1 MPKYSIPKGFR
12 DFPPEVMILRKKVLS
27 IVEETFKKYGYD
39 PIETPALEHWETLKG
54 KYGEEAENK
63 LLYRFKDPWSNRWYA
78 LRYDLT
84 VPLARF
90 LSHHAIPLPF
100 RRYHISRVW
109 RHENP
114 QRGRYREF
122 WQCDVDIVGSPYPEA
137 DAEIVNVLS
146 EAIENIGL
154 KNFKIKLNDRRI
166 LAGIFEETLSLKNAI
181 LAYRVIDKLD
191 RIGFEGVR
199 KELSKTG
206 YPNKVVEKII
216 ETISISGSPEKVL
229 DEIEE
234 MYGKNE
240 RVNEGIVHL
249 KEMLDFL
256 KYKDKTSIE
265 LSLVRGLDYY
275 TGPIFEYVV
284 EKPKIGSIAGGGRY
298 DNLIEIYTGKHIP
311 STGGSIGVE
320 RVIDAGL
327 ELGIFKLSEKTYAKV
342 YVLSLKHDKKTYLYA
357 LSVASML
364 RENGI
369 PTHVDVM
376 RRSEQA
382 QRRYALK
389 KGINIIVYVGP
400 KEVSE
405 NKVTIYDRM
414 RNLRKVVALEYMI
427 DTIKEFLKNK
437 DTT

>member
-1 MPKYSIPKGFR
+1 MPKYSVPKGFR
-12 DFPPEVMILRKKVLS
+12 DFPPDIMILRKKILR
-27 IVEETFKKYGYD
+27 IVEETFIKYGYD
-39 PIETPALEHWETLKG
+39 PIETPALEYWDTLKG

-63 LLYRFKDPWSNRWYA
+63 LVYKFKDPWSEKWYA

-90 LSHHAIPLPF
+90 LSNHVVQFPF

-122 WQCDVDIVGSPYPEA
+122 WQCDIDIVGSPYPEA

-154 KNFKIKLNDRRI
+154 RNFKIKLNDRRM
-166 LAGIFEETLSLKNAI
+166 LAGIFEETLSLKNVI
-181 LAYRVIDKLD
+181 SVYRIIDKLD
-191 RIGFEGVR
+191 KIGYEGVR
-199 KELSKTG
+199 EELAKAG
-206 YPNKVVEKII
+206 YSNETIEKII
-216 ETISISGSPEKVL
+216 EIISISGSPEKVL

-234 MYGKNE
+234 MYGGNRKVGE
-240 RVNEGIVHL
+240 AILHL
-249 KEMLDFL
+249 REMLDFI
-256 KYKDKTSIE
+256 KYRNKVSIE

-298 DNLIEIYTGKHIP
+298 DDLIEIYTGKHTP
-311 STGGSIGVE
+311 STGGSIGIE

-327 ELGIFKLSEKTYAKV
+327 ELGIFRLDMKTYTKV
-342 YVLSLKHDKKTYLYA
+342 YVLSLKHDRETYLYA
-357 LSVASML
+357 LAIANML
-364 RENGI
+364 REKGI
-369 PTHVDVM
+369 PTQVDVM

-382 QRRYALK
+382 QRRYAVK
-389 KGINIIVYVGP
+389 KGINVVVYVGP

-405 NKVTIYDRM
+405 RKATIYDRKSGT
-414 RNLRKVVALEYMI
+414 REVVDLGRVVEEVLKFLES
-427 DTIKEFLKNK
+427 
-437 DTT
+437 

>member
-1 MPKYSIPKGFR
+1 MPKYSVPKGFR
-12 DFPPEVMILRKKVLS
+12 DFPPDIMILRKKILR
-27 IVEETFKKYGYD
+27 IVEETFIKYGYD
-39 PIETPALEHWETLKG
+39 PIETPALEYWGTLKG

-63 LLYRFKDPWSNRWYA
+63 LVYKFKDPWSEKWYA

-90 LSHHAIPLPF
+90 LSNHVVQFPF

-122 WQCDVDIVGSPYPEA
+122 WQCDIDIVGSPYPEA

-154 KNFKIKLNDRRI
+154 RNFKIKLNDRRM
-166 LAGIFEETLSLKNAI
+166 LAGVFEETLSLKNVI
-181 LAYRVIDKLD
+181 SVYRIIDKLD
-191 RIGFEGVR
+191 KIGYEGVR
-199 KELSKTG
+199 EELAKAG
-206 YPNKVVEKII
+206 YSNETIEKII
-216 ETISISGSPEKVL
+216 EIISISGSPEKVL

-234 MYGKNE
+234 MYGGNRKVGE
-240 RVNEGIVHL
+240 AVLHL
-249 KEMLDFL
+249 REMLDFI
-256 KYKDKTSIE
+256 KYRNKVSIE

-298 DNLIEIYTGKHIP
+298 DNLIEIYTGKHTP
-311 STGGSIGVE
+311 STGGSIGIE

-327 ELGIFKLSEKTYAKV
+327 ELGIFRLDMKTYTKV
-342 YVLSLKHDKKTYLYA
+342 YVLSLKHDRETYLYA
-357 LSVASML
+357 SAIANML
-364 RENGI
+364 REKGI
-369 PTHVDVM
+369 PTQVDVM

-382 QRRYALK
+382 QRRYAIK
-389 KGINIIVYVGP
+389 KGINVVVYVGP

-405 NKVTIYDRM
+405 RKATIYDRKSGT
-414 RNLRKVVALEYMI
+414 RKVVDLGRVVEEVLKFLEG
-427 DTIKEFLKNK
+427 
-437 DTT
+437 

>member
-1 MPKYSIPKGFR
+1 MPKYGVPKGFR
-12 DFPPEVMILRKKVLS
+12 DFPPDIMILRKKILR
-27 IVEETFKKYGYD
+27 IVEETFIKYGYD
-39 PIETPALEHWETLKG
+39 PIETPALEYWDTLKG

-63 LLYRFKDPWSNRWYA
+63 LVYKFKDPWSEKWYA

-90 LSHHAIPLPF
+90 LSNHVVQFPF

-122 WQCDVDIVGSPYPEA
+122 WQCDIDIVGSPYPEA

-154 KNFKIKLNDRRI
+154 RNFKIKLNDRRM
-166 LAGIFEETLSLKNAI
+166 LAGIFEETLSLKNVI
-181 LAYRVIDKLD
+181 SVYRIIDKLD
-191 RIGFEGVR
+191 KIGYEGVR
-199 KELSKTG
+199 EELAKAG
-206 YPNKVVEKII
+206 YSNETIEKII
-216 ETISISGSPEKVL
+216 EIISISGSPEKVL

-234 MYGKNE
+234 MYGGNRKVGE
-240 RVNEGIVHL
+240 AILHL
-249 KEMLDFL
+249 REMLDFI
-256 KYKDKTSIE
+256 KYRNKVSIE

-298 DNLIEIYTGKHIP
+298 DDLIEIYTGKHTP
-311 STGGSIGVE
+311 STGGSIGIE

-327 ELGIFKLSEKTYAKV
+327 ELGIFRLDMKTYTKV
-342 YVLSLKHDKKTYLYA
+342 YVLSLKHDRETYLYA
-357 LSVASML
+357 LAIANML
-364 RENGI
+364 REKGI
-369 PTHVDVM
+369 PTQVDVM

-382 QRRYALK
+382 QRRYAVK
-389 KGINIIVYVGP
+389 KGINVVVYVGP

-405 NKVTIYDRM
+405 RKATIYDRKSGT
-414 RNLRKVVALEYMI
+414 REVVDLGRVVEEVLKFLES
-427 DTIKEFLKNK
+427 
-437 DTT
+437 

>member
-1 MPKYSIPKGFR
+1 MPKYSVPKGFR
-12 DFPPEVMILRKKVLS
+12 DFPPDIMILRKKILR
-27 IVEETFKKYGYD
+27 IIEETFIKYGYD
-39 PIETPALEHWETLKG
+39 PIETPALEYWDTLKG

-63 LLYRFKDPWSNRWYA
+63 LVYKFKDPWSEKWYA

-90 LSHHAIPLPF
+90 LSNHVVQFPF

-122 WQCDVDIVGSPYPEA
+122 WQCDIDIVGSPYPEA

-146 EAIENIGL
+146 EALENIGL
-154 KNFKIKLNDRRI
+154 KDFKIKLNDRRM
-166 LAGIFEETLSLKNAI
+166 LAGIFEETLSLKNVI
-181 LAYRVIDKLD
+181 SVYRIIDKLD
-191 RIGFEGVR
+191 RIGYKGLRE
-199 KELSKTG
+199 ELAKARYS
-206 YPNKVVEKII
+206 NDIIEKISEI
-216 ETISISGSPEKVL
+216 ISISGLPENVL

-234 MYGKNE
+234 MYGRNRKVSE
-240 RVNEGIVHL
+240 AIMHL
-249 KEMLDFL
+249 REMMDFI
-256 KYKDKTSIE
+256 KYKNKVSIE

-284 EKPKIGSIAGGGRY
+284 EKPKMGSIAGGGRY
-298 DNLIEIYTGKHIP
+298 DNLIEIYTGKHTP
-311 STGGSIGVE
+311 STGGSIGIE

-327 ELGIFKLSEKTYAKV
+327 ELGIFRLDRKTYTKV
-342 YVLSLKHDKKTYLYA
+342 YVLSLKHDKETYLYSLA
-357 LSVASML
+357 IANML
-364 RENGI
+364 REKGI
-369 PTHVDVM
+369 PTQVDVM

-389 KGINIIVYVGP
+389 KGINIVVYVGS

-405 NKVTIYDRM
+405 RKVTIYDRT
-414 RNLRKVVALEYMI
+414 RNIRKVVALK
-427 DTIKEFLKNK
+427 DVVKAVKEISWKESI
-437 DTT
+437 T

>member
-1 MPKYSIPKGFR
+1 MPKYSVPKGFR
-12 DFPPEVMILRKKVLS
+12 DFPPDIMILRKKILR
-27 IVEETFKKYGYD
+27 IVEETFIKYGYD
-39 PIETPALEHWETLKG
+39 PKETPALEYWDTLKG

-63 LLYRFKDPWSNRWYA
+63 LVYKFKDPWSEKWYA

-90 LSHHAIPLPF
+90 LSNHVVQFPF

-122 WQCDVDIVGSPYPEA
+122 WQCDIDIVGSPYPEA

-154 KNFKIKLNDRRI
+154 RDFKIKLNDRRM
-166 LAGIFEETLSLKNAI
+166 LAGIFEETLSLKNVI
-181 LAYRVIDKLD
+181 SVYRIIDKLD
-191 RIGFEGVR
+191 KIGYEGVR
-199 KELSKTG
+199 EELAKAG
-206 YPNKVVEKII
+206 YSNETIEKII
-216 ETISISGSPEKVL
+216 EIISISGSPEKVL

-234 MYGKNE
+234 MYGGNRKVGE
-240 RVNEGIVHL
+240 AVLHL
-249 KEMLDFL
+249 REMLDFI
-256 KYKDKTSIE
+256 KYRNKVSIE

-298 DNLIEIYTGKHIP
+298 DDLIEIYTGKHTP
-311 STGGSIGVE
+311 STGGSIGIE
-320 RVIDAGL
+320 RVIDVGL
-327 ELGIFKLSEKTYAKV
+327 ELGIFRLDMKTYTKV
-342 YVLSLKHDKKTYLYA
+342 YVLSLKHDRETYLYA
-357 LSVASML
+357 LAIANML
-364 RENGI
+364 REKGI
-369 PTHVDVM
+369 PTQVDVM

-382 QRRYALK
+382 QRRYAIK
-389 KGINIIVYVGP
+389 KGINVVVYVGP

-405 NKVTIYDRM
+405 RKATIYDRKSGT
-414 RNLRKVVALEYMI
+414 REVVDLGRVVEEVLKFLES
-427 DTIKEFLKNK
+427 
-437 DTT
+437 

>member
-1 MPKYSIPKGFR
+1 MPKYSAPRGFR
-12 DFPPEVMILRKKVLS
+12 DFPPDIMILRRR
-27 IVEETFKKYGYD
+27 IIEIIEETFIKYGYD
-39 PIETPALEHWETLKG
+39 PIETPALEYWDTLKG

-63 LLYRFKDPWSNRWYA
+63 LVYKFKDPWSEKWYA

-90 LSHHAIPLPF
+90 LSNHAVQFPF

-122 WQCDVDIVGSPYPEA
+122 WQCDIDIVGSPYPEA

-166 LAGIFEETLSLKNAI
+166 LAGIFEEALSIKDVVSV
-181 LAYRVIDKLD
+181 YRIIDKLD
-191 RIGFEGVR
+191 KIGYEGVHE
-199 KELSKTG
+199 ELIKAG
-206 YPNKVVEKII
+206 YSNETVEKIVEI
-216 ETISISGSPEKVL
+216 ISVSGMPEKVL
-229 DEIEE
+229 GEIDEI
-234 MYGKNE
+234 YGRNRKVGE
-240 RVNEGIVHL
+240 AISHL
-249 KEMLDFL
+249 REMLDYL
-256 KYKDKTSIE
+256 KYKDKISIE

-284 EKPKIGSIAGGGRY
+284 EKPRIGSIAGGGRY
-298 DNLIEIYTGKHIP
+298 DNLIEIYTGKHTP
-311 STGGSIGVE
+311 STGGSIGIE

-327 ELGIFKLSEKTYAKV
+327 ELGIFKLNVKTYTKV
-342 YVLSLKHDKKTYLYA
+342 YVLSLKHDKETYLYA
-357 LSVASML
+357 LAIANML
-364 RENGI
+364 REKGI
-369 PTHVDVM
+369 PTQVDVM

-382 QRRYALK
+382 QRKYAMK
-389 KGINIIVYVGP
+389 KGINVIVYVGA

-405 NKVTIYDRM
+405 RKATVYDR
-414 RNLRKVVALEYMI
+414 RSGNREIVDLERI
-427 DTIKEFLKNK
+427 VEAVDKFLKS
-437 DTT
+437 

>member
-1 MPKYSIPKGFR
+1 MPKYSVPRGFR
-12 DFPPEVMILRKKVLS
+12 DFPPDIMILRKKILR
-27 IVEETFKKYGYD
+27 IIEETFIKYGYD
-39 PIETPALEHWETLKG
+39 PIETPALEYWDTLKG

-63 LLYRFKDPWSNRWYA
+63 LVYKFKDPWSEKWYA

-90 LSHHAIPLPF
+90 LSNHTVPFPF

-122 WQCDVDIVGSPYPEA
+122 WQCDIDIVGSPYPEA

-154 KNFKIKLNDRRI
+154 KNFKIKLNDRRM
-166 LAGIFEETLSLKNAI
+166 LAGIFEETLSLKNVI
-181 LAYRVIDKLD
+181 SVYRIIDKLD
-191 RIGFEGVR
+191 KIGYEGVR
-199 KELSKTG
+199 EELAKAG
-206 YPNKVVEKII
+206 YSNETVEKII
-216 ETISISGSPEKVL
+216 EIISISGSPEKVL

-234 MYGKNE
+234 LYGENRKVSE
-240 RVNEGIVHL
+240 AVSHL
-249 KEMLDFL
+249 KEMINFL
-256 KYKDKTSIE
+256 KYKDKVSIE

-298 DNLIEIYTGKHIP
+298 DNLIEIYTGKHTP

-327 ELGIFKLSEKTYAKV
+327 ELGLFKLDMKTYTKV
-342 YVLSLKHDKKTYLYA
+342 YVLSLKHDRETYLYA
-357 LSVASML
+357 LAIANML
-364 RENGI
+364 REKGI
-369 PTHVDVM
+369 PTQVDVM

-382 QRRYALK
+382 QRRYAMK
-389 KGINIIVYVGP
+389 KGINLIVYVGP

-405 NKVTIYDRM
+405 GKVTIYDR
-414 RNLRKVVALEYMI
+414 RSGSRKVVDLGKTVEEILNFLEG
-427 DTIKEFLKNK
+427 
-437 DTT
+437 

>member
-1 MPKYSIPKGFR
+1 MPKYSVPRGFR
-12 DFPPEVMILRKKVLS
+12 DFPPDIMILRKKILR
-27 IVEETFKKYGYD
+27 IIEETFIKYGYD
-39 PIETPALEHWETLKG
+39 PIETPALEYWDTLKG

-63 LLYRFKDPWSNRWYA
+63 LVYKFKDPWSEKWYA

-90 LSHHAIPLPF
+90 LSNHTVPFPF

-122 WQCDVDIVGSPYPEA
+122 WQCDIDIVGSPYPEA

-154 KNFKIKLNDRRI
+154 KNFKIKLNDRRM
-166 LAGIFEETLSLKNAI
+166 LAGIFEETLSLKNVI
-181 LAYRVIDKLD
+181 SVYRIIDKLD
-191 RIGFEGVR
+191 KIGYEGVR
-199 KELSKTG
+199 EELAKAG
-206 YPNKVVEKII
+206 YSNETVEKII
-216 ETISISGSPEKVL
+216 EIISISGSPEKVL

-234 MYGKNE
+234 LYGENRKVSE
-240 RVNEGIVHL
+240 AVSHL
-249 KEMLDFL
+249 KEMINFL
-256 KYKDKTSIE
+256 KYKDKVSIE

-298 DNLIEIYTGKHIP
+298 DNLIEIYTGKHTQ

-327 ELGIFKLSEKTYAKV
+327 ELGLFKLDMKTYTKV
-342 YVLSLKHDKKTYLYA
+342 YVLSLKHDRETYLYA
-357 LSVASML
+357 LAIANML
-364 RENGI
+364 REKGI
-369 PTHVDVM
+369 PTQVDVM

-382 QRRYALK
+382 QRRYAMK
-389 KGINIIVYVGP
+389 KGINLIVYVGP

-405 NKVTIYDRM
+405 GKVTIYDR
-414 RNLRKVVALEYMI
+414 RSGSRKVVDLGKTVEEILNFLEG
-427 DTIKEFLKNK
+427 
-437 DTT
+437 

>member
-1 MPKYSIPKGFR
+1 MPKYSVPKGFR
-12 DFPPEVMILRKKVLS
+12 DFPPDIMILRKKILR
-27 IVEETFKKYGYD
+27 IVEETFIKYGYD
-39 PIETPALEHWETLKG
+39 PIETPALEYWDTLKG

-63 LLYRFKDPWSNRWYA
+63 LVYKFKDPWSEKWYA

-90 LSHHAIPLPF
+90 LSNHVVQFPF

-122 WQCDVDIVGSPYPEA
+122 WQCDIDIVGSPYPEA

-154 KNFKIKLNDRRI
+154 RDFKIKLNDRRM
-166 LAGIFEETLSLKNAI
+166 LAGIFEETLSLKNVI
-181 LAYRVIDKLD
+181 SVYRIIDKLD
-191 RIGFEGVR
+191 KIGYEGVR
-199 KELSKTG
+199 EELAKAG
-206 YPNKVVEKII
+206 YSNETIEKII
-216 ETISISGSPEKVL
+216 EIISISGSPEKVL

-234 MYGKNE
+234 MYGGNRKVGE
-240 RVNEGIVHL
+240 AVLHL
-249 KEMLDFL
+249 REMLDFI
-256 KYKDKTSIE
+256 KYRNKVSIE

-275 TGPIFEYVV
+275 TGPIFEYIV

-311 STGGSIGVE
+311 STGGSIGIE

-327 ELGIFKLSEKTYAKV
+327 ELGIFRLDMKTYTKV
-342 YVLSLKHDKKTYLYA
+342 YVLSLKHDRETYLYA
-357 LSVASML
+357 LAIANML
-364 RENGI
+364 REKGI
-369 PTHVDVM
+369 PTQVDVM

-382 QRRYALK
+382 QRRYAIK
-389 KGINIIVYVGP
+389 KGINVVVYVGP

-405 NKVTIYDRM
+405 RKATIYDRKSGT
-414 RNLRKVVALEYMI
+414 REVVDLGRVVEEVLKFLES
-427 DTIKEFLKNK
+427 
-437 DTT
+437 

>member
-1 MPKYSIPKGFR
+1 MPRYNVPKGFR
-12 DFPPEVMILRKKVLS
+12 DFPPEVMILRKKVLN
-27 IVEETFKKYGYD
+27 IIEEVFKKYGYD
-39 PIETPALEHWETLKG
+39 PIETPALEYWETLMG

-63 LLYRFKDPWSNRWYA
+63 LLYRFKDPWSNKWYA

-90 LSHHAIPLPF
+90 LSHHVVPLPF

-122 WQCDVDIVGSPYPEA
+122 WQCDIDIVGSPYPEA
-137 DAEIVNVLS
+137 DAEIINVIS
-146 EAIENIGL
+146 EAIEEIGL

-166 LAGIFEETLSLKNAI
+166 LAGIFEETFSLKNPI
-181 LAYRVIDKLD
+181 LVYRVIDKLD
-191 RIGFEGVR
+191 KIGLEGVYR
-199 KELSKTG
+199 ELSKIG
-206 YPNKVVEKII
+206 YSDEVAEEII
-216 ETISISGSPEKVL
+216 EAISISGSPEKVL

-234 MYGKNE
+234 MYGKNK
-240 RVNEGIVHL
+240 RVSEGIMHL

-256 KYKDKTSIE
+256 KCKGKISIE

-275 TGPIFEYVV
+275 TGPIFEYVI

-298 DNLIEIYTGKHIP
+298 DNLIEVYTGRHTP
-311 STGGSIGVE
+311 STGGSIGIE
-320 RVIDAGL
+320 RVLDAGL
-327 ELGIFKLSEKTYAKV
+327 ELGIFKLSERTYTKV
-342 YVLSLKHDKKTYLYA
+342 YVLSLKHDRKTYLYA
-357 LSVASML
+357 LSVANML
-364 RENGI
+364 RRNGL
-369 PTHVDVM
+369 PTQVDVM

-389 KGINIIVYVGP
+389 KGIDIIVYVGA

-405 NKVTIYDRM
+405 NKVTIYDRT
-414 RNLRKVVALEYMI
+414 RNLRKVVTLKYMI
-427 DTIKEFLKNK
+427 DTIKELLE
-437 DTT
+437 DRRTT